1 MPKHYISKKL
11 SRKIT
16 IIFMVNIFAIISV
29 LFFIS
34 YAKSYSMAVHTS
46 GDLAFDISSK
56 ASEVVDINEYKGFI
70 GKEDSQKQSY
80 KKLKEQLS
88 YIKEMSGSKFI
99 YIVRK
104 NADGRYT
111 YVLDVSNDPKNIGDS
126 IDVYP
131 GFEDVYKG
139 TPYTSNKIEVDEDGA
154 LISSYFPIKGSDGT
168 VIGFVGVDYDASK
181 GYEALKDFR
190 TTLVV
195 VSLIILL
202 IAASAAIFLSRNISK
217 PIEKIAKTST
227 IISNYDLTVEKI
239 NIKNK
244 DELGILANA
253 FNIMVESIS
262 DLIKQ
267 ISTSTGTLIEASD
280 SLLEIAQSTNIATG
294 EMSKA
299 IEEISNSTYGQ
310 TKDVEDGTEKI
321 KMLAT
326 SIDEISSSL
335 HNVTNDMN
343 IVTELNGK
351 GINTV
356 SLLLDKSRQSSIARG
371 DVERV
376 IKAVDKSSQEIGVII
391 DTINKISSQTQ
402 LLSLNASIESAR
414 AGEYGKGF
422 AVVAEE
428 IKKLA
433 EQSADSTENVRKL
446 IEDIQLKSK
455 EAVDSMNKASNIGI
469 EQDEV
474 LKDTESIFAS
484 LSGKVNALSNDIYKI
499 KVQNNDMNVKKDE
512 IVFLMNHILQLAE
525 ENAASTEETSAST
538 EELLSSINEF
548 THHANSLKDIS
559 ENLESKVSRF
569 KI

>member
-1 MPKHYISKKL
+1 ML
-11 SRKIT
+11 
-16 IIFMVNIFAIISV
+16 
-29 LFFIS
+29 
-34 YAKSYSMAVHTS
+34 VHTS
-46 GDLAFDISSK
+46 GDLASDICSR
-56 ASEVVDINEYKGFI
+56 ASENININEYKGFI
-70 GKEDSQKQSY
+70 SNEDSQKQSY
-80 KKLKEQLS
+80 KKLKEKLS
-88 YIKEMSGSKFI
+88 YIKEISGSRFI
-99 YIVRK
+99 YIIKR
-104 NADGRYT
+104 NADGKYT
-111 YVLDVSNDPKNIGDS
+111 YVLDVSDKPKDIGDS
-126 IDVYP
+126 IDIYP
-131 GFEDVYKG
+131 GFDDVYKG
-139 TPYTSNKIEVDEDGA
+139 IPYTSNKIEVDEDGA
-154 LISSYFPIKGSDGT
+154 LISSYFPLKDNDGT
-168 VIGFVGVDYDASK
+168 VIGFVGVDYDAGK

-190 TTLVV
+190 TTLSV

-202 IAASAAIFLSRNISK
+202 IAASVAIFLSKSISK

-227 IISNYDLTVEKI
+227 TVSNYDLTVEKI

-244 DELGILANA
+244 DELGVLANA
-253 FNIMVESIS
+253 FNIMLESIS
-262 DLIKQ
+262 GLIKQ

-280 SLLEIAQSTNIATG
+280 SLLEIAQNTSIATG

-310 TKDVEDGTEKI
+310 TKDVGDGTEKI
-321 KMLAT
+321 KILAT
-326 SIDEISSSL
+326 SIDQISSSV
-335 HNVTNDMN
+335 HNATNDMN
-343 IVTELNGK
+343 IVSELNGK
-351 GINTV
+351 GIDTV
-356 SLLLDKSRQSSIARG
+356 SLLLDKSRQSSIARE

-376 IKAVDKSSQEIGVII
+376 IKTVDKSSEEIGVII
-391 DTINKISSQTQ
+391 DTINKISAQTQ

-455 EAVDSMNKASNIGI
+455 EAVDSMNKASYIGM
-469 EQDEV
+469 EQDEI

-484 LSGKVNALSNDIYKI
+484 LSEKVNALSNDIYKI

-512 IVFLMNHILQLAE
+512 IVILMNHILELAE

-548 THHANSLKDIS
+548 TNHANSLKYIS
-559 ENLESKVSRF
+559 ETLENKVNHF

>member
-1 MPKHYISKKL
+1 MLKYYISRKL

-16 IIFMVNIFAIISV
+16 LIFLINIFVIISI
-29 LFFIS
+29 LFLIS
-34 YAKSYSMAVHTS
+34 YKKSYNMLVHTS
-46 GDLAFDISSK
+46 GDLASDICSR
-56 ASEVVDINEYKGFI
+56 ASENVNIDEYKGFI
-70 GKEDSQKQSY
+70 SNEDLQKRSY
-80 KKLKEQLS
+80 KKLKEELS
-88 YIKEMSGSKFI
+88 YIKEISGSRFI
-99 YIVRK
+99 YIIRR
-104 NADGRYT
+104 NADGKYT
-111 YVLDVSNDPKNIGDS
+111 YVLDVSDKPKDIGDS
-126 IDVYP
+126 IDIYP

-139 TPYTSNKIEVDEDGA
+139 IPYTSNKIEVDEDGA
-154 LISSYFPIKGSDGT
+154 LISSYFPLKENDGT
-168 VIGFVGVDYDASK
+168 VIGFVGVDYDAGK

-190 TTLVV
+190 TTLSI

-202 IAASAAIFLSRNISK
+202 IAASVAIFLSKSISK

-227 IISNYDLTVEKI
+227 TVSNYDLTVEKI

-244 DELGILANA
+244 DELGVLANA
-253 FNIMVESIS
+253 FNIMLESIS
-262 DLIKQ
+262 GLIKQ

-280 SLLEIAQSTNIATG
+280 SLLEIAQNTSIATG

-299 IEEISNSTYGQ
+299 IEEISNYTYEQ
-310 TKDVEDGTEKI
+310 TKDVGDGTEKI
-321 KMLAT
+321 KILAA
-326 SIDEISSSL
+326 SIDQISSSV
-335 HNVTNDMN
+335 HNATNDMST
-343 IVTELNGK
+343 VSELNEK
-351 GINTV
+351 GIDTV
-356 SLLLDKSRQSSIARG
+356 SLLLDKSRQSSIARE

-376 IKAVDKSSQEIGVII
+376 IKTVDKSSEEIGVII
-391 DTINKISSQTQ
+391 DTINKISAQTQ

-455 EAVDSMNKASNIGI
+455 EAVDSMNKASFIGM
-469 EQDEV
+469 EQDEI

-484 LSGKVNALSNDIYKI
+484 LSQKVNALSNDIYKI

-512 IVFLMNHILQLAE
+512 IVILMNHILELAE
-525 ENAASTEETSAST
+525 ENAASSEETSAST

-548 THHANSLKDIS
+548 TNHANSLKYIS
-559 ENLESKVSRF
+559 ETLESKVNHF